1 MNVRLRSNL
10 WQLALLLPA
19 MLFASTS
26 VARAEALTAQDIGYR
41 LSISSS
47 DDMLAEPGNMMVAK
61 MAAWRSQHA
70 LLMARNEPYIQLEN
84 TSDSAEITKFVLSIG
99 DTAANFDWVRM
110 VQSTKADSSDPDIG
124 VQVSL
129 VDGLEDGLRS
139 DLVQLEFTN
148 FLPGAIV
155 RFRVDLDADSPNS
168 FPSPD
173 FRTVLFDANGSDNSD
188 NAEIQVTFDGLSDP
202 RTLTR
207 KLDDYAVPE
216 PTLLGPGFRS
226 YLEMDTVRI
235 FAVSGDLT
243 LQPVPEPGTL
253 VLALAGV
260 ALLWSARRWRH
271 S

>member
-1 MNVRLRSNL
+1 
-10 WQLALLLPA
+10 
-19 MLFASTS
+19 
-26 VARAEALTAQDIGYR
+26 
-41 LSISSS
+41 
-47 DDMLAEPGNMMVAK
+47 
-61 MAAWRSQHA
+61 
-70 LLMARNEPYIQLEN
+70 
-84 TSDSAEITKFVLSIG
+84 VLSIG
-99 DTAANFDWVRM
+99 DTAANFDWVQM
-110 VQSTKADSSDPDIG
+110 VLTTKADPGDPDIG
-124 VQVSL
+124 VHISL

-139 DLVQLEFTN
+139 DQVQLEFTN
-148 FLPGAIV
+148 FLPGAMV

-188 NAEIQVTFDGLSDP
+188 NAEIQVTFDGLPDP

-243 LQPVPEPGTL
+243 FQPVPEPGTL
-253 VLALAGV
+253 VLAVVGV
-260 ALLWSARRWRH
+260 ALLWSLRRRVQ
-271 S
+271 